1 VKLCLT
7 FNRAPDSWV
16 LMSPTAGAT
25 YKIVIEDLK
34 LYMRHIKVSDG
45 IIKQHMLLFQ
55 KQPAVYHMNKTL
67 IKTFAYP
74 TGLPAIVVQNMF
86 TGVLPK
92 TIIIAMCKATAFN
105 GTYGTNPYFYEH
117 FNMTHGAV
125 RVNGEQIPSE
135 GYRPNW
141 ARDHYAHAY
150 RDLFDNTGE

>member
-1 VKLCLT
+1 
-7 FNRAPDSWV
+7 
-16 LMSPTAGAT
+16 MSPTPGAT